1 MVLGSHPGNLK
12 PLLVLLFPRSPP
24 LALLRKNWQRLV
36 TASLRNT
43 DSSQMFCM
51 QTVDDKI
58 LYMILKLNEIC
69 KISKCFN
76 ISISGCKHCCKPRY
90 ATIEK
95 LHQLI
100 SSRAIC
106 LKNYTRA
113 KNSSAYVST
122 NLRNH
127 LEDLFLDFQEQL
139 RQLKGRFVIICLSFV
154 IFHFCFV
161 FWRWFD

>member
-1 MVLGSHPGNLK
+1 
-12 PLLVLLFPRSPP
+12 
-24 LALLRKNWQRLV
+24 
-36 TASLRNT
+36 
-43 DSSQMFCM
+43 M

-58 LYMILKLNEIC
+58 LCMILKLNEIC
-69 KISKCFN
+69 KISKYFN
-76 ISISGCKHCCKPRY
+76 ISGCKHCCKPKY

-106 LKNYTRA
+106 LKNSTRA

-139 RQLKGRFVIICLSFV
+139 RQLNGRCVFVVCLLLFS
-154 IFHFCFV
+154 IFV
-161 FWRWFD
+161 FVSGDDLSRTCN